1 MTIGHYLFVELIEI
15 LIKVYK
21 YGAKAQ
27 WHNGKTQAL

>member
-21 YGAKAQ
+21 YTAQRRKGAMA
-27 WHNGKTQAL
+27 